1 MYVYVYVYI
10 CICVCVC
17 TYIYIH
23 IHFRANM
30 VEIVVVKMYQNGGIV
45 SMDASY

>member
-1 MYVYVYVYI
+1 MYMYMYTYVY
-10 CICVCVC
+10 VCVC